1 MASPRIVLISGC
13 STGIGLHT
21 ALLLANDPKKSF
33 KVYATMRNLD
43 KKTALEEQGNKN
55 LDDTLIIKHMDV
67 SSDESVNRVV
77 KDVFAKEG
85 KIDVLINNAGIG
97 CVTVLEC
104 MTMEQIKQMFDVN
117 FFGAVRLI
125 QAVLPSMKARQEG
138 HIVNVSSVF
147 GVTGGPFND
156 MYTAAKFA
164 MGGMTE
170 SLAPVLKQFNIKI
183 SLVEPGPVVTS
194 FISNLK
200 DMASQVDLSTA
211 DQKSVQLMQAVIARM
226 TDLTANV
233 GQRSDEIAETIKEIL
248 ESAQPHIRYLTNKYY
263 GLDEANSKL
272 SDLTGDK
279 LVDVLEKRFFK
290 DNNTI

>member
-1 MASPRIVLISGC
+1 
-13 STGIGLHT
+13 
-21 ALLLANDPKKSF
+21 
-33 KVYATMRNLD
+33 MRNLD

>member
-1 MASPRIVLISGC
+1 MASPRVVLISGC
-13 STGIGLHT
+13 SSGIGLYT
-21 ALLLANDPKKSF
+21 ALLLAKDPEKRF
-33 KVYATMRNLD
+33 KVFATMRNLE
-43 KKTALEEQGNKN
+43 KKTALESEGRDR
-55 LDDTLIIKHMDV
+55 LGETLIVKQMDV
-67 SSDESVNRVV
+67 SSDESVTSVV
-77 KDVFAKEG
+77 EELVAKEG
-85 KIDVLINNAGIG
+85 RIDILINNAGVG

-104 MTMEQIKQMFDVN
+104 MTMQQIKEMFDVN

-125 QAVLPSMKARQEG
+125 QAVLPGMKARQDG
-138 HIVNVSSVF
+138 YIVNVSSVF

-164 MGGMTE
+164 MGGLTE

-200 DMASQVDLSTA
+200 GVASKVDLSTA
-211 DQKSVQLMQAVIARM
+211 DQKSVQLMQSVIARM

-233 GQRSDEIAETIKEIL
+233 GQQSEEIADTIKEIL
-248 ESAQPHIRYLTNKYY
+248 LSSKPHIRYLTNKYY

-279 LVDVLEKRFFK
+279 LVDVLEKRFFA
-290 DNNTI
+290 N